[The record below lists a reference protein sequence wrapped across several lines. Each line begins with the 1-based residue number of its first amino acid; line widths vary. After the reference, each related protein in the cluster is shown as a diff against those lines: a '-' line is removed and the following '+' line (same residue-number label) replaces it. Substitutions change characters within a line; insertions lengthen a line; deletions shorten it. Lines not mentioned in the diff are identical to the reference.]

1 MHTIR
6 YGIIGVRGMGSGH
19 YHCLEAIP
27 DAEVIAVADNRPE
40 SLNLFQHRLHDW
52 DAVADS
58 LKGVGHEA
66 RAARQE
72 EWETIPAPPYNGP
85 ITFFSDYRKMLEL
98 DDLDAVVIATPDCTH
113 VDIVL
118 DCLAA
123 GKHVLS
129 EKPAATTVKQL
140 STLEVAVAKSDR
152 TYQVGLECRY
162 LPTYQTM
169 RRMIVEENAIG
180 RPVMTWCLEFRG
192 PFLRKVD
199 NWIMSQEKTGGVF
212 VEKTCHFFDLMAWL
226 VDSVPKTVTAVAGQ
240 DVVKE
245 IYGIKPDIFDNGWVT
260 IEYENG
266 ARGML
271 GLCMFGAGRKPL
283 SITVLGED
291 GQMEGLFG
299 PQKIEVAKRGVSKM
313 EVIEAGAD
321 NEYAHLSHGG
331 GVYFE
336 HLAFIDSIR
345 TGRTPLTDIETARWS
360 TLVGLAAEES
370 ARNGSTPVNL

>member
-1 MHTIR
+1 
-6 YGIIGVRGMGSGH
+6 
-19 YHCLEAIP
+19 
-27 DAEVIAVADNRPE
+27 
-40 SLNLFQHRLHDW
+40 
-52 DAVADS
+52 
-58 LKGVGHEA
+58 
-66 RAARQE
+66 
-72 EWETIPAPPYNGP
+72 
-85 ITFFSDYRKMLEL
+85 
-98 DDLDAVVIATPDCTH
+98 
-113 VDIVL
+113 
-118 DCLAA
+118 
-123 GKHVLS
+123 
-129 EKPAATTVKQL
+129 
-140 STLEVAVAKSDR
+140 
-152 TYQVGLECRY
+152 
-162 LPTYQTM
+162 
-169 RRMIVEENAIG
+169 
-180 RPVMTWCLEFRG
+180 MTWCLEFRG

>member
-1 MHTIR
+1 MMGQEHLRNLTMIEGIR
-6 YGIIGVRGMGSGH
+6 VT
-19 YHCLEAIP
+19 AIYEP
-27 DAEVIAVADNRPE
+27 DTRMRSESARLVPKARFTESEEEVIRAEDV
-40 SLNLFQHRLHDW
+40 
-52 DAVADS
+52 DALVIAS
-58 LKGVGHEA
+58 PNYHH
-66 RAARQE
+66 ARQ
-72 EWETIPAPPYNGP
+72 
-85 ITFFSDYRKMLEL
+85 LEL
-98 DDLDAVVIATPDCTH
+98 ISSIRPLPILV
-113 VDIVL
+113 
-118 DCLAA
+118 
-123 GKHVLS
+123 
-129 EKPAATTVKQL
+129 EKPVCTSLEQL
-140 STLEVAVAKSDR
+140 RALQSMEKNYPSPIWVAMEYRYMPPISRLVDEVHSGKTLGKITSLSIR
-152 TYQVGLECRY
+152 SHRY
-162 LPTYQTM
+162 
-169 RRMIVEENAIG
+169 
-180 RPVMTWCLEFRG
+180 
-192 PFLRKVD
+192 PFLSKVGD
-199 NWIMSQEKTGGVF
+199 WNRFNENTGGTL
-212 VEKTCHFFDLMAWL
+212 VEKCCHFFDLMAWL

-299 PQKIEVAKRGVSKM
+299 PQKIEVAKRGVPQM

-321 NEYAHLSHGG
+321 NEHAHLSHGG

-345 TGRTPLTDIETARWS
+345 TGRTPLTDIETAKWS

-370 ARNGSTPVNL
+370 ARNSSTPVSL